1 MIRTFLRRFLR
12 DDGGNFAITFGLVIL
27 PVMFLT
33 GLAMDYT
40 LIQRERWRLQETAD
54 SSAFYAVKEL
64 EKAGYTERQLKVE
77 AKNVVASN
85 FTLDGA
91 VEVELN
97 TSTNRLIVELAKQ
110 YEPTFLKL
118 MHPGPV
124 DIGVLAEVAYSQVY
138 EGAKCFMALSETGKG
153 VLNLNGNAVVDARN
167 CGVHVNSESDD
178 AVDLNGNGTEI
189 NSASNCFV
197 GGIQS
202 GGARIFPPPEE
213 SCYILP
219 DPFED
224 HDIPSYNENCTY
236 SDVKVNA
243 NKTVTLLPGV
253 YCGGISIGSGAKV
266 TFSSG
271 LYVIKD
277 GEFKTT
283 GDATLTGNG
292 VGFFFTGTGVALNF
306 SGSTTF
312 QLVAMNTVQAQSAGA
327 PELAGFIV
335 FFDPLADMSQTSS
348 FSGNSNTY
356 FEGVL
361 YFGRRDITINGE
373 GEINTGS
380 PFASVVA
387 NTITLNGNGL
397 IYLQVKEGYNDLPIP
412 DELYEKIVTPYLV
425 R

>member
-1 MIRTFLRRFLR
+1 
-12 DDGGNFAITFGLVIL
+12 
-27 PVMFLT
+27 
-33 GLAMDYT
+33 
-40 LIQRERWRLQETAD
+40 
-54 SSAFYAVKEL
+54 
-64 EKAGYTERQLKVE
+64 
-77 AKNVVASN
+77 
-85 FTLDGA
+85 
-91 VEVELN
+91 
-97 TSTNRLIVELAKQ
+97 
-110 YEPTFLKL
+110 
-118 MHPGPV
+118 MHPDPV

-153 VLNLNGNAVVDARN
+153 VLNLNGNAIIDARN

-213 SCYILP
+213 TCYILP

-224 HDIPSYNENCTY
+224 HAVPTHSENCGYTDF
-236 SDVKVNA
+236 SVNG
-243 NKTVTLLPGV
+243 NRTLTIQPGV
-253 YCGGISIGSGAKV
+253 YCGGISIGSGANV
-266 TFSSG
+266 TFSKG

-283 GDATLTGNG
+283 GNATLTGNG
-292 VGFFFTGTGVALNF
+292 VAFYFIGDDVALNF
-306 SGSTTF
+306 SGGTTF
-312 QLVAMNTVQAQSAGA
+312 HFVAMNKAEAQSAGA
-327 PELAGFIV
+327 SELAGFIV
-335 FFDPLADMSQTSS
+335 FFDPTADMSQTSA

-397 IYLQVKEGYNDLPIP
+397 IYLQVKEGYTDLPIP